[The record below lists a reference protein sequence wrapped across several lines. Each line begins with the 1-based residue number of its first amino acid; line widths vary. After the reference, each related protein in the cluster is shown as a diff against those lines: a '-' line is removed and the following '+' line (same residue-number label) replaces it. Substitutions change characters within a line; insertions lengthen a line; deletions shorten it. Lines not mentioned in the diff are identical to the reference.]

1 MTNPI
6 WNQTWLV
13 FLKFTFIPYVLLS
26 TRNTQNTYLNSNC
39 PIQALSLISEM
50 SVSEIYYSVYL
61 TEDTFASVPWFLIH
75 ALRRDSLFFSAL
87 FQI

>member
-13 FLKFTFIPYVLLS
+13 FLKFTFILYVLLS
-26 TRNTQNTYLNSNC
+26 TRNTQNTYLKSNC

-61 TEDTFASVPWFLIH
+61 TEDMFASVPWFLVH